1 MDPGACGRSPDCS
14 CCTKASRELLASKK
28 QQEWRVYM
36 GPGSLTVYWL
46 YLLLTGGMAVSNYKG
61 GWQGWYSPEPQ
72 KQNTGLLAQMATLNS
87 GIKFQPPYQ
96 DLQISPGL
104 LLSPCHLLLS
114 LHPTLFQLHQALL
127 CPMLGFISTEC

>member
-1 MDPGACGRSPDCS
+1 
-14 CCTKASRELLASKK
+14 
-28 QQEWRVYM
+28 M
-36 GPGSLTVYWL
+36 GPGSLTVHWL